1 MLETRSFFAVGELG
15 AQIIIAGR
23 HNGSKNVLQSAWVYH
38 LRRDEWAKLAPMTQE
53 RDECEGVVIGSAF
66 WVVSGYK
73 TESQGG
79 IEGRTTRGRVSGGP
93 GCVDSDSV
101 SKVLCRYGKDGYRK
115 KMMRE
120 RESLFNKLKE

>member
-15 AQIIIAGR
+15 GQIIIAGG
-23 HNGSKNVLQSAWVYH
+23 HDGSKNVLQSAWVYH
-38 LRRDEWAKLAPMTQE
+38 VRRDEWAKLAPMRQE
-53 RDECEGVVIGSAF
+53 RDE
-66 WVVSGYK
+66 

-79 IEGRTTRGRVSGGP
+79 IEGRTTRGRVSGGA
-93 GCVDSDSV
+93 GRVDGDSV
-101 SKVLCRYGKDGYRK
+101 SKVLCRCGKDGYRK